1 MTFKTV
7 ALALTLTLGLTT
19 SPPPGC
25 PAAQAQVPGR
35 TVRIG
40 FLTGD
45 PAPQAADPSRA
56 ALVEALG
63 ELGYVEGQSFA
74 LEARSAEGKLD
85 RLPALAAELAGLKV
99 DVLVAT
105 PLAAARAARQAS
117 AAIPIVA
124 VLGPDPAEAES
135 LGRLA
140 LRDRNLT
147 GVTRVPPALA
157 TRLLELLKEAVPTV
171 SRVAVLRPMTPSPMA
186 LGERDLR
193 FTARGLRV
201 RVQTVV
207 ARGAAQLEAAFDEVA
222 RERLQAVIVSE
233 HPALLPHR
241 ARLAE
246 LAAARG
252 FPWVADLREFAEAG
266 ALLSYGPGPA
276 DLFRRAAGQVDR
288 ILKGARPGDLSIE
301 PPSRFELI
309 LNLNTAKT
317 LERVFPVSLLTQ
329 ADASLE

>member
-1 MTFKTV
+1 MTLKTV

-25 PAAQAQVPGR
+25 PAAEAQAPGR

-45 PAPQAADPSRA
+45 PAAQTADPSRA
-56 ALVEALG
+56 AFVEALG
-63 ELGYVEGQSFA
+63 ELGLVEGQSFA
-74 LEARSAEGKLD
+74 LEVRSAEGKPE
-85 RLPALAAELAGLKV
+85 RLAGLAAELAGLKV

-117 AAIPIVA
+117 ATVPIVA
-124 VLGPDPAEAES
+124 VLGPDSAEAEG
-135 LGRLA
+135 LERLA
-140 LRDRNLT
+140 SPRSNVT

-193 FTARGLRV
+193 ATARGLRV
-201 RVQTVV
+201 RTQTVV
-207 ARGAAQLEAAFDEVA
+207 ARGAVQLDSAFDEIA
-222 RERLQAVIVSE
+222 RERLQVVIVSQ

-241 ARLAE
+241 ARIAQ
-246 LAAARG
+246 LAAAHG
-252 FPWVADLREFAEAG
+252 LPWVADLREFAEAG
-266 ALLSYGPGPA
+266 ALLSYGPGLA

-288 ILKGARPGDLSIE
+288 ILKGARPGDLPIE
-301 PPSRFELI
+301 PPSRFELV
-309 LNLNTAKT
+309 LNLNTARS
-317 LERVFPVSLLTQ
+317 LEHVFPVSLLTQ